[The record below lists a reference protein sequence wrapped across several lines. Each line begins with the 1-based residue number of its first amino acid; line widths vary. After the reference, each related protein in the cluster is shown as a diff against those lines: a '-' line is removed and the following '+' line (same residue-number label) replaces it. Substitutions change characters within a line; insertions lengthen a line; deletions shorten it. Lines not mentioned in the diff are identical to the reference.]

1 MKVGDL
7 VRLKSGLHHGRVLVR
22 DGVGLV
28 VDFEGDSQKGWDVFC
43 KILWG
48 SFTTWESVANLEVIK

>member
-7 VRLKSGLHHGRVLVR
+7 VRLKGGLPMAGNGR

-28 VDFEGDSQKGWDVFC
+28 VGFEGDSQKGWDVFC

-48 SFTTWESVANLEVIK
+48 SSTTWESVVNLEIIK